1 MAITFTNLALEEPST
16 VTARVAAVTIAR
28 GSTDEQQEILCLGD
42 GQSSLGIAVVTD
54 TTPAS
59 TAFGLVVR
67 EAVAQST
74 GPFAISSISGPVIIR
89 SSAADALV
97 SVYQSSAADL
107 NVTVAGYVAPST
119 TITVRQSTYTDLHGL
134 MRIGD
139 RDASTQVATVTNTD
153 PASTAYALAVRQ
165 VGVNPGSTT
174 VNVSSLAGAVIV
186 RSSAAA
192 LLASVYQSTAADL
205 NVTVAGYVAPSTTI
219 TVRQSTAADL
229 NVTVAGYS
237 TTVNISSLAGP
248 VIVRSSAAE
257 ALVTVYQSTAGNL
270 LATVN
275 SRDGAGN
282 ALDSST
288 SAPSTGARGLL
299 VRPIIGGIQ
308 TYAASTTGNSPAT
321 TIVSSQAA
329 SRAHVFAYS
338 ITTTLAGPVL
348 CGVSSGATLKWPIVL
363 AAICSAISGV
373 NLAVSP
379 PGSLFGGDTGGPLTF
394 NCETSNAGMR
404 VGIAYWV
411 ST

>member
-229 NVTVAGYS
+229 NVTVAGDSTTANVSSLAGRVAIAGFHAVAGIVNVTDSTETAIRVNVVAGAAGGSTVVTISTGSVRVHQSTAADLNVTVAGYS

-248 VIVRSSAAE
+248 VIVRSSAADQ
-257 ALVTVYQSTAGNL
+257 LVSVYQSTAADLNVTVAGYST
-270 LATVN
+270 TVN
-275 SRDGAGN
+275 
-282 ALDSST
+282 
-288 SAPSTGARGLL
+288 
-299 VRPIIGGIQ
+299 
-308 TYAASTTGNSPAT
+308 
-321 TIVSSQAA
+321 VSSVAGAVQA
-329 SRAHVFAYS
+329 R
-338 ITTTLAGPVL
+338 
-348 CGVSSGATLKWPIVL
+348 
-363 AAICSAISGV
+363 
-373 NLAVSP
+373 
-379 PGSLFGGDTGGPLTF
+379 TF
-394 NCETSNAGMR
+394 
-404 VGIAYWV
+404 
-411 ST
+411 